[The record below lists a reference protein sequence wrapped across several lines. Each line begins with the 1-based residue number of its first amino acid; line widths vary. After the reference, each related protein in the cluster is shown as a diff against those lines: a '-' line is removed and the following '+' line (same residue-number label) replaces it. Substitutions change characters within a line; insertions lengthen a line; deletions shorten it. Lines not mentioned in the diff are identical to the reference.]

1 MSTHALAKVPRNL
14 DRVHYLRHIDLGA
27 EPLNVSLPSLSSKC
41 PVSETTEEAP
51 VSISLGVIRSLPAKF
66 ERLLLPEPDHG
77 LRLREEE
84 KSNIR
89 ILKDRLQELID
100 KYLIEPSEVVPNST
114 VRCWVKEVREVSY
127 DIDDFLDNFIHRL
140 HRTAADNKKNLH
152 GKIASF
158 REGLIRSRW
167 VADETSRFTA
177 RLEEA
182 IQRHKRYTL
191 GKLRSRPIL
200 NDSVQPQIPLLYGKS
215 ARLVG
220 IESSIKKLEDW
231 LADDGEQSLRV
242 VSIVGLGGIG
252 KTTLAKELYCKVR
265 RRFDCWAFARSSQQP
280 DTRGLLSSILLQVRR
295 HQPLNDLELGNLTDT
310 IRAYLQHKKYFII
323 IDDLWEASIMYKEGH
338 IIWKDDLVK
347 QWITEGFLCV
357 RGAEHMEEVAE
368 SYFDELVNGGIIQ
381 PVGINYNGEVLSGT
395 VHDMVLNVIRYR
407 SIEENFVTAIDH
419 CQTNTRLADKIR
431 RLSLHFGDVDDAEP
445 PSKLRLSHVRSLVFF
460 GFFKSLPSIVE
471 LRLLRVLILH
481 LWGNRDNIS
490 LDLTTVCKFFRLRYL
505 DISCNATLNLQ
516 IHMQGLEYLDTLKI
530 DSKVT
535 AVPQD
540 IVLLPSLLH
549 LSLPG
554 DINLPI
560 GIGQMVSLR
569 SLRYFDLSINS
580 GDVVQSLGKLKSVRD
595 LHLTCSTISC
605 DNLEENVG
613 YLASLLWKLT
623 NLKSLNLSPGVPNN
637 PNALE
642 GSASRNNIYFDALNN
657 VSSPPALLE
666 KLEFSPRICI
676 FSGLPRWIGE
686 LANLSVT
693 KIAVRELW
701 QRDIDVLSRLNA
713 LSALSLYVRTDPA
726 ERIVF
731 HKEGFKFLNYFK
743 FICRALSIAFKKE
756 AMPSVRRLKLGFSAS
771 ALEQCSL
778 VGAGFENLENLDVS
792 TANVGAEFSNELVR
806 KLKAVESA
814 LEDTFRMCGSH
825 PIINVQL
832 VNRTFYGDDEMRTI
846 MTPEKHDVVT
856 ERASEEPYITGEG
869 MSASR
874 TSTYASTGKLSTHST
889 SMYIPST
896 TVSGVSMDD
905 DYPEGQILASPNL
918 KIYTLAE
925 LKSATRSFRPE
936 GVLGEGGFGRV
947 YKGWVDETTLNP
959 SKSNTGMVVAVKKL
973 NRESIGEMK
982 HYWKPRA
989 NFLGRI
995 SHPNLVKLLGYCMDD
1010 NEVLLVHEF
1019 MAKGS
1024 LENHLFRSP
1033 HSLCQLH
1040 LHSLLPGG
1048 TVEPLPWSLRLKILT
1063 GAARGLA
1070 FLHSSERSIIYRDF
1084 KASNILLDSHFNAKL
1099 SDFGLAKNSLD
1110 GEESQVTT
1118 RLMRTYGYAGPEYVS
1133 TGHLYVKTDVYGF
1146 GVVLL
1151 EMISGLRAL
1160 DPNRPNRNLVDWAK
1174 PLLAN
1179 QRKVS
1184 RLMDSGLEGQYNFKA
1199 AMLACQL
1206 TLKCLNSDPKSRPSM
1221 KEVVELLE
1229 QIESMKS
1236 RAMSDSSRKNS
1247 SAQRVCA

>member
-1 MSTHALAKVPRNL
+1 M
-14 DRVHYLRHIDLGA
+14 
-27 EPLNVSLPSLSSKC
+27 
-41 PVSETTEEAP
+41 
-51 VSISLGVIRSLPAKF
+51 
-66 ERLLLPEPDHG
+66 
-77 LRLREEE
+77 
-84 KSNIR
+84 
-89 ILKDRLQELID
+89 
-100 KYLIEPSEVVPNST
+100 
-114 VRCWVKEVREVSY
+114 
-127 DIDDFLDNFIHRL
+127 
-140 HRTAADNKKNLH
+140 
-152 GKIASF
+152 
-158 REGLIRSRW
+158 
-167 VADETSRFTA
+167 
-177 RLEEA
+177 
-182 IQRHKRYTL
+182 
-191 GKLRSRPIL
+191 
-200 NDSVQPQIPLLYGKS
+200 
-215 ARLVG
+215 
-220 IESSIKKLEDW
+220 
-231 LADDGEQSLRV
+231 
-242 VSIVGLGGIG
+242 
-252 KTTLAKELYCKVR
+252 
-265 RRFDCWAFARSSQQP
+265 
-280 DTRGLLSSILLQVRR
+280 RGLLSSILLQVRR

-323 IDDLWEASIMYKEGH
+323 IDDLWEASMWNIVHRALPDDKCYSRVLITTETVTVAQKCCGHNSKHIFNMEPLSENESSELFFSRFNGNQAGGCEEFNKVLSKIIRKCGGFPLATIATASILARQQDQLEHCNYICRSLSSNLRTNRTMDGMKQVLKLCYDNLPDSLKACLLYLGMYKEDH

-347 QWITEGFLCV
+347 QWITEGFICV

-381 PVGINYNGEVLSGT
+381 PVDINCHGEVLSGT
-395 VHDMVLNVIRYR
+395 VHYMVLNVNRYR
-407 SIEENFVTAIDH
+407 STEENFVTAIDH

-431 RLSLHFGDVDDAEP
+431 RLSLHFGDADDAEP

-481 LWGNRDNIS
+481 LWGNRNNIC

-530 DSKVT
+530 DSKVS

-554 DINLPI
+554 DISLPI

-569 SLRYFDLSINS
+569 SLRYFDLSSNS
-580 GDVVQSLGKLKSVRD
+580 GDVVQSLGKLKNVRD
-595 LHLTCSTISC
+595 LHLTCSTIPC
-605 DNLEENVG
+605 DNLEENMG

-637 PNALE
+637 AIE
-642 GSASRNNIYFDALNN
+642 GSGSRNNIYFDALNN

-693 KIAVRELW
+693 KIAVSELC

-713 LSALSLYVRTDPA
+713 LSALSLYVRTAPA

-743 FICRALSIAFKKE
+743 FICRALCITFKKE
-756 AMPSVRRLKLGFSAS
+756 AMPNVRRLKLGFSAS

-778 VGAGFENLENLDVS
+778 VGAGFENMENLDVF
-792 TANVGAEFSNELVR
+792 TANVGAEFSNESVR
-806 KLKAVESA
+806 KAVESA
-814 LEDTFRMCGSH
+814 LKDTFRMCGSH

-832 VNRTFYGDDEMRTI
+832 VYGTFYGDNETI
-846 MTPEKHDVVT
+846 VARKGKRQTPEKHDVVT
-856 ERASEEPYITGEG
+856 ERASEEPYITTEG

-896 TVSGVSMDD
+896 TVSGVSMDA
-905 DYPEGQILASPNL
+905 DYPEGQILAYPNL
-918 KIYTLAE
+918 KIFTFWE
-925 LKSATRSFRPE
+925 LKSATRSFRPD

-947 YKGWVDETTLNP
+947 YKGWVDEITLNP
-959 SKSNTGMVVAVKKL
+959 SESNTGMVVAVKKL
-973 NRESIGEMK
+973 NPKIVERMNLCQMQCIT
-982 HYWKPRA
+982 
-989 NFLGRI
+989 NFLGTI
-995 SHPNLVKLLGYCMDD
+995 SHPNLVKLLGYCIDE
-1010 NEVLLVHEF
+1010 NEVLLVYEF

-1024 LENHLFRSP
+1024 LENHLFRR
-1033 HSLCQLH
+1033 
-1040 LHSLLPGG
+1040 G
-1048 TVEPLPWSLRLKILT
+1048 TVYEPLPWNLRLKILI

-1070 FLHSSERSIIYRDF
+1070 FLHSSEKQIIYRDF

-1099 SDFGLAKNSLD
+1099 SDFGLDKHSLD

-1118 RLMRTYGYAGPEYVS
+1118 RLMRTYGYACPEYVS

-1160 DPNRPNRNLVDWAK
+1160 DPILPNGNLVEWAK
-1174 PLLAN
+1174 PLLAD

-1184 RLMDSGLEGQYNFKA
+1184 RLMDSRLEGQYNSKA
-1199 AMLACQL
+1199 AMLASQL
-1206 TLKCLNSDPKSRPSM
+1206 TLKCLNADPKSRPSM
-1221 KEVVELLE
+1221 MEVVDLLE

-1236 RAMSDSSRKNS
+1236 RARSGFSLRRGQGQSPRSDSSRKNS
-1247 SAQRVCA
+1247 RAGLLSDRSRQLL